1 MSSFDEREKGF
12 EGKFA
17 HDQDLEFRAVSRR
30 NKAAA
35 RWAAGLMGLE
45 GDHVEDY
52 VKAVIRSEVEQP
64 SPEDVFRKLAQDLK
78 AAGVPTT
85 DSEIHN
91 RLEELL
97 AQAREQIRAG
107 E

>member
-1 MSSFDEREKGF
+1 MSGFEDREQGF
-12 EGKFA
+12 EGRFA

-30 NKAAA
+30 NKLVA

-52 VKAVIRSEVEQP
+52 VKAVIRSEVEP
-64 SPEDVFRKLAQDLK
+64 PLAEDVFRKIALDLK
-78 AAGVPTT
+78 AAGVHVT
-85 DSEIHN
+85 DGEI
-91 RLEELL
+91 RSRMDEIL
-97 AQAREQIRAG
+97 AHAREQIRIG

>member
-1 MSSFDEREKGF
+1 MSSFDERERGF

-17 HDQDLEFRAVSRR
+17 HDQDLEFRAMSRR

-64 SPEDVFRKLAQDLK
+64 SSEDVARKLSQDLK
-78 AAGVPTT
+78 AAGVVVS
-85 DSEIHN
+85 DGELHN
-91 RLEELL
+91 RMEELL

>member
-1 MSSFDEREKGF
+1 MSGFDDREQGF
-12 EGKFA
+12 EGRFA
-17 HDQDLEFRAVSRR
+17 HDQDLEFQAVSRR
-30 NKAAA
+30 NKLVA

-64 SPEDVFRKLAQDLK
+64 LAEDVFRKITQDLK
-78 AAGVPTT
+78 AAGVQVG
-85 DSEIHN
+85 DGEIHS
-91 RLEELL
+91 RMDEML
-97 AQAREQIRAG
+97 AHAREQIRTG